1 MSGVQPLLVG
11 ELFESVPAR
20 LWVALGVLLLG
31 LVLGLFAGRL
41 NRRLLQ
47 RAGVPSAIE
56 GTAFERTAR
65 EFGTSTVDIIA
76 KLTFYFIAAIALLTA
91 LTVAELEYVEV
102 FWSAAAVL
110 LPQLFVAVFILLVGI
125 VVGDKVELL
134 IAERLRGVKL
144 PEINVVP
151 VVANYSIV
159 FVAVLV
165 ALAQV
170 GVATLVL
177 VVLMGMYAFALIVF
191 TAIAMKD
198 LLASGAAGVYLLL
211 AQPYGI
217 GDEVKVAGQ
226 RGIVQEVNL
235 LVTHIETDG
244 EEHIVPNHSV
254 FRDGIVRIRR

>member
-1 MSGVQPLLVG
+1 MSVGQTPLQWEVV
-11 ELFESVPAR
+11 STVPTR
-20 LWVALGVLLLG
+20 LWVAAGVLLLG
-31 LVLGLFAGRL
+31 LVLAILAGRL
-41 NRRLLQ
+41 NRRLLV
-47 RAGVPSAIE
+47 RAGVPETIE

-65 EFGTSTVDIIA
+65 EFGTSTVDLVA
-76 KLTFYFIAAIALLTA
+76 KLTFYFIAAIALLAA
-91 LTVAELEYVEV
+91 LTVAELQYVDI
-102 FWSAAAVL
+102 FWSGVAVL
-110 LPQLFVAVFILLVGI
+110 LPQFFVAVFILLVGI
-125 VVGDKVELL
+125 VIGDKVELL
-134 IAERLRGVKL
+134 IAERLKGVKL

-159 FVAVLV
+159 FVAILL

-191 TAIAMKD
+191 TAIATKD

-211 AQPYGI
+211 AQPYSI
-217 GDEVKVAGQ
+217 GDEVKVGGQ

>member
-1 MSGVQPLLVG
+1 MSVGQTPLQWEIVRA
-11 ELFESVPAR
+11 VPPQ
-20 LWVALGVLLLG
+20 LWIATAVLLFG
-31 LVLGLFAGRL
+31 IVLAFLAGRL
-41 NRRLLQ
+41 NRRLLE
-47 RAGVPSAIE
+47 RAGVPETIE

-65 EFGTSTVDIIA
+65 EFDTSTVEIVA
-76 KLTFYFIAAIALLTA
+76 KLTFYFIAAIALLAA
-91 LTVAELEYVEV
+91 LTVAEIQYVDI
-102 FWSAAAVL
+102 FWSGVAL
-110 LPQLFVAVFILLVGI
+110 FLPQFFVAVFILLVGI

-134 IAERLRGVKL
+134 IAERLKGIKL

-159 FVAVLV
+159 FVAILL

-191 TAIAMKD
+191 TAIATKD

-211 AQPYGI
+211 AQPYSI

-235 LVTHIETDG
+235 LVTHIETEG

-254 FRDGIVRIRR
+254 FTDGIVRIRN

>member
-1 MSGVQPLLVG
+1 MSVGQTPLQWEIVNA
-11 ELFESVPAR
+11 VPPR
-20 LWVALGVLLLG
+20 MWVAAGVLLLG
-31 LVLGLFAGRL
+31 VVLAFLAGRL
-41 NRRLLQ
+41 NRRLLE
-47 RAGVPSAIE
+47 RAKVPETIE

-65 EFGTSTVDIIA
+65 EFGTSTVDIVA
-76 KLTFYFIAAIALLTA
+76 KLTFYFIAAIALLAA
-91 LTVAELEYVEV
+91 LTVAEIQYVDI
-102 FWSAAAVL
+102 FWSGVVVF
-110 LPQLFVAVFILLVGI
+110 LPQFFVAVFILLVGI

-134 IAERLRGVKL
+134 IAERLKGIKL

-159 FVAVLV
+159 FVAILL

-177 VVLMGMYAFALIVF
+177 VILMGMYAFALIVF
-191 TAIAMKD
+191 TAIATKD

-211 AQPYGI
+211 AQPYSI
-217 GDEVKVAGQ
+217 GDEVKVGGQ

-235 LVTHIETDG
+235 LVTHIETDD

-254 FRDGIVRIRR
+254 FRDGIVRIRT